1 VHELP
6 APSWSQQLEALGV
19 AFQSPR
25 RVLLVDDEPDN
36 LHVLS
41 ALLDETCEVHTADS
55 GARAL
60 ALVDRGPAFAAVI
73 SDQRMPGMTGMEL
86 LIEMSRRSPDTVRMM
101 LTAYSDLGPMI
112 AAVNEGSVYRFFLK
126 PWSPEEMRSAVADA
140 VWLYEARAALQ
151 QVVGLLG
158 NRKGE
163 LERTLVHLKRAQG
176 EFLAAERLST
186 VGRFSAGIAHN
197 IRNSLTVM
205 MNLLELVQQ
214 NPAEQAVLGAAQ
226 RAFETLDALL
236 RLVND
241 VNALG
246 RGKLHSAARSPVE
259 MEPFLDRLLGT
270 FRSEPL
276 GKDRQITATVD
287 VSARVLVLDPNRIRQ
302 ALLALLRSVSQAT
315 PPQLPIE
322 LDVRAPEKSKACFEV
337 LSPPRGMSVAAA
349 REHGAGR
356 RAPGASAPTF
366 AQIELGLEICRV
378 VADAHGGRLV
388 VRPRPE
394 KRETAVQLWISRCD
408 PEDTLS

>member
-19 AFQSPR
+19 AYQSPR
-25 RVLLVDDEPDN
+25 RLLLVDDEPEN
-36 LHVLS
+36 LQVLS
-41 ALLDETCEVHTADS
+41 ALLEETCEVHTADS

-60 ALVDRGPAFAAVI
+60 ALVDRGPAFSAVI

-86 LIEMSRRSPDTVRMM
+86 LTEMSRRSPDTVRMM
-101 LTAYSDLGPMI
+101 LTAYSDLGPMV

-126 PWSPEEMRSAVADA
+126 PWNPDEMRSSVSDA
-140 VWLYEARAALQ
+140 LWLHEARAALG
-151 QVVGLLG
+151 QVVGLLET
-158 NRKGE
+158 RKGE
-163 LERTLVHLKRAQG
+163 LERTLAHLKRAQG

-214 NPAEQAVLGAAQ
+214 NPAEQSVLVSAQ

-241 VNALG
+241 VNSLG
-246 RGKLHSAARSPVE
+246 RGKLQTAARVPVE
-259 MEPFLDRLLGT
+259 MEPFLSRLLDG
-270 FRSEPL
+270 FRAEPL
-276 GKDRQITATVD
+276 GRDRQLTTTLHP
-287 VSARVLVLDPNRIRQ
+287 SARVLVVDPNRIRQ
-302 ALLALLRSVSQAT
+302 ALLALLRSVAQAT
-315 PPQLPIE
+315 PVQLPIE
-322 LDVRAPEKSKACFEV
+322 LDLRALENGSTCFEV
-337 LSPPRGMSVAAA
+337 LSPPRGMSVAPA
-349 REHGAGR
+349 REPGAGR
-356 RAPGASAPTF
+356 RALAASAPTF

-394 KRETAVQLWISRCD
+394 KRETAVQLWIADAD
-408 PEDTLS
+408 PEGQAA

>member
-25 RVLLVDDEPDN
+25 RVLLVDDEPEN
-36 LHVLS
+36 LQVLS
-41 ALLDETCEVHTADS
+41 ALLEENCDVHTAES
-55 GARAL
+55 GAQAL
-60 ALVDRGPAFAAVI
+60 AMVERGPPFAAVV

-86 LIEMSRRSPDTVRMM
+86 LTEMSRRSPDTIRMM
-101 LTAYSDLGPMI
+101 LTAYSDLGPMV

-126 PWSPEEMRSAVADA
+126 PWSPDEMRSAIADA
-140 VWLYEARAALQ
+140 VWLYEARAALH

-163 LERTLVHLKRAQG
+163 LERTLAHLKRAQG

-214 NPAEQAVLGAAQ
+214 NPAEQAVLAAAQ

-246 RGKLHSAARSPVE
+246 KGKLHSAARSPVE
-259 MEPFLDRLLGT
+259 MAPFIDRLLSG
-270 FRSEPL
+270 R
-276 GKDRQITATVD
+276 
-287 VSARVLVLDPNRIRQ
+287 SARRRKSSRRNHASNDCFPSCHACPPCPAIADSTQGMRPARAASRSLENRSPSPAPAKPPPHADPN
-302 ALLALLRSVSQAT
+302 
-315 PPQLPIE
+315 
-322 LDVRAPEKSKACFEV
+322 
-337 LSPPRGMSVAAA
+337 
-349 REHGAGR
+349 
-356 RAPGASAPTF
+356 
-366 AQIELGLEICRV
+366 
-378 VADAHGGRLV
+378 
-388 VRPRPE
+388 
-394 KRETAVQLWISRCD
+394 
-408 PEDTLS
+408 